1 MIVFVV
7 FLSLFSLS
15 FACEC
20 GIPKKDDSP
29 HPWLVRLAY
38 DYTETREESKWLI
51 RKVITTEQK
60 RIVCGGVILDE
71 SHILTTDR
79 CRSVYGVSN
88 ETYTLYVG
96 SNPVKQINI
105 GKPEFHSKVYNM
117 IMRLDRPLEFCDDIK
132 PICLSNK
139 NYEPKIGSVLTI
151 AGWDTDGEHGQPL
164 IKSVPTS
171 MNFTLRAPRTR
182 YRDGN
187 VVVDKSGEVGCSG
200 FEGGPMM
207 YENEGKWFLY
217 ASIFQIGECDEK
229 KRLSTG
235 ATKVKDRRRM
245 IEHLTKS
252 CFLL

>member
-1 MIVFVV
+1 MIVFLV
-7 FLSLFSLS
+7 FLSLFSAT

-20 GIPKKDDSP
+20 GIPEEGDSP

-38 DYTETREESKWLI
+38 DYTETKEESYWLI
-51 RKVITTEQK
+51 RKVTTTEKK

-71 SHILTTDR
+71 SHIMTTDR
-79 CRSVYGVSN
+79 CGPVYGASN

-117 IMRLDRPLEFCDDIK
+117 IMRLDRPLEFCEDVK

-151 AGWDTDGEHGQPL
+151 AGWETDGQAL
-164 IKSVPTS
+164 IHSVPTF
-171 MNFTLRAPRTR
+171 MNFTLKASRTR

-217 ASIFQIGECDEK
+217 ASTFQIGECDEK
-229 KRLSTG
+229 KRLSTA
-235 ATKVKDRRRM
+235 ATKVKDRRQM
-245 IEHLTKS
+245 IQHLTKA